1 MERVLQ
7 QKGKRKYILFFET
20 RNFGDAII
28 KNDFIKKYGQA
39 NPVDYIDILCKK
51 QFVSIFE
58 DNPYIQHIYTS
69 GFPIAGMKSWNFL
82 ELLGTI
88 RKLHGQYDLAVDV
101 LGDWRERLLL
111 WMMHPR
117 KILSLERAE
126 GHPFNNLIRRGLSS
140 LVEPVP
146 ISLDQVN
153 FYRQLDALLVVL
165 GGGTDSVS
173 VQHVIPQKTR
183 RTIGIHPLASQ
194 ECKLWGWASWNEL
207 IRILK
212 ERGDYVWCFCA
223 PKEKAII
230 EKHIEQKDIQ
240 TISSDIKSF
249 FRSLSQV
256 DLLICLDSFATHA
269 AYSVGVPSIVLNG
282 ANDFRLWQT
291 PLTKVV
297 QGAFECK
304 YWPCYNKP
312 KCTRYD
318 CMASIRVED
327 VIHLISDEF
336 S

>member
-1 MERVLQ
+1 MFEVMRTL
-7 QKGKRKYILFFET
+7 LLET

-28 KNDFIKKYGQA
+28 KNDFIRKYGQA
-39 NPVDYIDILCKK
+39 NPLDHIDILCKK
-51 QFVSIFE
+51 QFVAIFE

-69 GFPIAGMKSWNFL
+69 GFPIAGMKSWNFP

-88 RKLHGQYDLAVDV
+88 RRLHGQYDLAVDV

-146 ISLDQVN
+146 ISLGQVN
-153 FYRQLDALLVVL
+153 FYRQLDELLVVL
-165 GGGTDSVS
+165 GGTPNTMFIE
-173 VQHVIPQKTR
+173 QAIPQKTR
-183 RTIGIHPLASQ
+183 RVIGIHPMASQ
-194 ECKLWGWASWNEL
+194 ECKLWGWNSWNEL
-207 IRILK
+207 IHILK
-212 ERGDYVWCFCA
+212 GKGDSVWCFCA
-223 PKEKAII
+223 PKEKGII
-230 EKHIEQKDIQ
+230 EKNIDQEGIQ

-249 FRSLSQV
+249 FRNLSQV

-318 CMASIRVED
+318 CMTSIRVED

>member
-1 MERVLQ
+1 MRT
-7 QKGKRKYILFFET
+7 LFLET

-39 NPVDYIDILCKK
+39 SPLDHIDVLCKK
-51 QFVSIFE
+51 QFVAVFE

-69 GFPIAGMKSWNFL
+69 GFPIAGMKSWSIP

-88 RKLHGQYDLAVDV
+88 RRLHGQYDLAVDV

-111 WMMHPR
+111 WMVHPH

-146 ISLDQVN
+146 ISLGQIN
-153 FYRQLDALLVVL
+153 FYRQLDELLVAL
-165 GGGTDSVS
+165 GGTPDSVS
-173 VQHVIPQKTR
+173 IEHVISPKMR
-183 RTIGIHPLASQ
+183 KTIGIHPLASQ
-194 ECKLWGWASWNEL
+194 ECKLWDWASWNEL

-212 ERGDYVWCFCA
+212 ENGYYVWCFCA
-223 PKEKAII
+223 PKEKDII
-230 EKHIEQKDIQ
+230 ENHIEQKDIQ

-256 DLLICLDSFATHA
+256 DLMICLDSFATHA

-291 PLTKVV
+291 PLTKIV
-297 QGAFECK
+297 QGTFQCEH
-304 YWPCYNKP
+304 WPCYNKP
-312 KCTRYD
+312 CCVQYD
-318 CMASIRVED
+318 CMRSIQVDD
-327 VIHLISDEF
+327 VIRLVEENT
-336 S
+336 